1 MSLDRTALYRRLL
14 WPLLARTDPESVHER
29 TLRLLEQA
37 QRLAPGRA
45 LLRWMA
51 GRVPARPVEVLGLRF
66 PNPLGVAAGFDK
78 DARVVRG
85 LAALGFG
92 HVEVGT
98 LTPRPQ
104 EGNPRPRLFR
114 LPEDRAL
121 INRLGFPNG
130 GVEAAVP
137 RLRRLSEKEPEKE
150 PGTRRYVLGV
160 SLGKQ
165 KETPLAEALED
176 YRTCLRAVYPWCD
189 YLAVNVSS
197 PNTPGLR
204 ELQGGRYLE
213 RLLTDL
219 VREAEELA
227 QSHGLTPRPLLVKI
241 APDLTVPELETILTA
256 IDAAG
261 VDGLSATNTTV
272 SRQGLSDDPRSA
284 ETGGLSGRP
293 LEARATEVVARVRE
307 LTGGRLPVIGVG
319 GVEDAAGARRK
330 LAAGASLVQLYT
342 GLVYQGPGLAGEIV
356 RGLSGASGEVSETFR
371 PNLA

>member
-1 MSLDRTALYRRLL
+1 MPRNSLYRRFV
-14 WPLLARTDPESVHER
+14 WPLLARTDPESIHER
-29 TLRLLEQA
+29 TLRLLELT

-45 LLRWMA
+45 WLRLIA
-51 GRVPARPVEVLGLRF
+51 GRIPAHPVEVFGLRF

-78 DARVVRG
+78 DARVARG

-104 EGNPRPRLFR
+104 PGNPRPRLFR

-137 RLRRLSEKEPEKE
+137 RLRGLAGKD
-150 PGTRRYVLGV
+150 PGTRKYVLGV

-165 KETPLAEALED
+165 KETPLAEAVED
-176 YRTCLRAVYPWCD
+176 YRRGLRAVYPWAD

-204 ELQGGRYLE
+204 ELQGGRHLE
-213 RLLTDL
+213 NLLGEL
-219 VREAEELA
+219 VREGDDLA
-227 QSHGLTPRPLLVKI
+227 RCHGVTPRPLLVKI
-241 APDLTVPELETILTA
+241 APDLTDPELVTILEA
-256 IDAAG
+256 VEAAA
-261 VDGLSATNTTV
+261 VPGLIATNTTV
-272 SRQGLSDDPRSA
+272 SREGLSGDPRA
-284 ETGGLSGRP
+284 GETGGLSGRP
-293 LEARATEVVARVRE
+293 LEARANRVVARVRG

-330 LAAGASLVQLYT
+330 LDAGASLVQLYT
-342 GLVYQGPGLAGEIV
+342 GLVYQGPGVAGRIL
-356 RGLSGASGEVSETFR
+356 RGIEPRSSG
-371 PNLA
+371 

>member
-1 MSLDRTALYRRLL
+1 MSLDRTALYRRFV
-14 WPLLARTDPESVHER
+14 WPLLARSDPESTHER
-29 TLRLLEQA
+29 TLRLLERA

-45 LLRWMA
+45 LLRLLA
-51 GRVPARPVEVLGLRF
+51 GRVPPQPVEVLGLRF
-66 PNPLGVAAGFDK
+66 PNPLGIAAGFDK

-104 EGNPRPRLFR
+104 PGNPRPRVFR

-137 RLRRLSEKEPEKE
+137 RLQRWAAQDPPAR
-150 PGTRRYVLGV
+150 GFVLGV

-165 KETPLAEALED
+165 KDTPLAEAVED
-176 YRTCLRAVYPWCD
+176 YRLGLRAVYPWSD

-204 ELQGGRYLE
+204 KLQGGRYLE
-213 RLLTDL
+213 HLLGEL
-219 VREAEELA
+219 VREGNELA
-227 QSHGLTPRPLLVKI
+227 RQHGVTPRPLLVKI
-241 APDLTVPELETILTA
+241 APDLTDPELETILAAVEAAA
-256 IDAAG
+256 IPG
-261 VDGLSATNTTV
+261 VIATNTTV
-272 SRQGLSDDPRSA
+272 SREGLSRDPRA
-284 ETGGLSGRP
+284 EETGGLSGRP
-293 LEARATEVVARVRE
+293 LEARATEVVARVRQ

-330 LAAGASLVQLYT
+330 IDAGASLVQLYT
-342 GLVYQGPGLAGEIV
+342 GLVYQGPGVAGRIL
-356 RGLSGASGEVSETFR
+356 RGIDPTKPSPSSGRKGEERMS
-371 PNLA
+371 